1 MTSRTLIPFVFPC
14 LAIAVVAVFL
24 VAAYS
29 RDKGITQGITETAH
43 AETLLARAREIVTG
57 YRTFGATKVDRE
69 QRQDLGVTPAL
80 CAPPEPFEDQRP
92 TKSTAPY
99 VNDTWHLE
107 DRDTPLH
114 GRKIYALFAKDE
126 LSFRLAPTNEQPV
139 GQVVVKEAWAPK
151 EVNVG
156 GKPTG
161 DRDMVHYQ
169 GKAFARGESRG
180 LFLIFKVDP
189 ATPGTDNG
197 WVYATT
203 AADRTTITACGLLP
217 TCADCHNR
225 GGKDRLFG
233 PIRH

>member
-1 MTSRTLIPFVFPC
+1 MTSRTLIPFVFPG

-24 VAAYS
+24 VVAYG
-29 RDKGITQGITETAH
+29 RDKGAQDVTGTTH
-43 AETLLARAREIVTG
+43 AEAMLAKAKEIASS

-69 QRQDLGVTPAL
+69 QRQDLGVAPAL
-80 CAPPEPFEDQRP
+80 CAPPEPLEDERP
-92 TKSTAPY
+92 TKPTAPI
-99 VNDTWHLE
+99 NDTWRLE
-107 DRDTPLH
+107 DRDLPLH
-114 GRKIYALFAKDE
+114 GRKIYALYAKDE

-169 GKAFARGESRG
+169 GKAFVRGESRG
-180 LFLIFKVDP
+180 LFLLFKVDP

-233 PIRH
+233 PIRQ